1 MIATI
6 LQLVGITVAN
16 MGGYLYDP
24 AIGMVVSGVSVV
36 YVGLALELAGR

>member
-16 MGGYLYDP
+16 VGGYLFDP
-24 AIGMVVSGVSVV
+24 AAGLVITGVSMV
-36 YVGLALELAGR
+36 YVGLAAEREG